1 MKRTSADQVSD
12 RITLRSAGRVRQAP
26 TKRSHLWTLA
36 GGVTGSIF
44 LLWVMVQLGQAS
56 SEGQSSSGKPAASS
70 AAAPVSDT
78 GTGGTAGPAQ
88 GPAIETPREIIEML
102 DQRKKDLDRR
112 ELAMRQEEERL
123 VALKAEL
130 ESLLTK
136 NESLQKKLD
145 ESRLLHQK
153 QTTEQKVQQEQ
164 FITERK
170 ALFAKQAQDQKN
182 QSQAQLAKIYES
194 MASEEAAVRIEKMP
208 EHRAI
213 EVLRLV
219 KPKTAGAILSQIR
232 PDRAAKLTEQ
242 LLVQTP

>member
-1 MKRTSADQVSD
+1 
-12 RITLRSAGRVRQAP
+12 
-26 TKRSHLWTLA
+26 
-36 GGVTGSIF
+36 
-44 LLWVMVQLGQAS
+44 
-56 SEGQSSSGKPAASS
+56 
-70 AAAPVSDT
+70 
-78 GTGGTAGPAQ
+78 
-88 GPAIETPREIIEML
+88 ML

-123 VALKAEL
+123 AALKAEL
-130 ESLLTK
+130 ENLLTK